1 MFFSNN
7 RIGSMAADVTVEA
20 AAGYDNEHAIYDVM
34 IESCENQEKL
44 FTAAIFCD
52 MQEAAMLHEGAA
64 VEDIEAFQEASIKGF
79 IQKIKE
85 FVKKVWAKIKAVFK
99 SIIAKLDSWFM
110 TNNKKFASKYE
121 KVLNSK
127 DLTKFK
133 VNMEKPKEFP
143 TINPVTISAG
153 DFDESA
159 DTMFEKAV
167 KDFIGKEVSRSS
179 FKSDFHKL
187 CFEDSSEATDKA
199 VVDSAIGRLKGKDI
213 VKEMKKKESGMDKA
227 LKGISSSIDKVE
239 KAGDSGASV
248 SYDDDTKKYT
258 AKGNNAPG
266 ANKTKNFS
274 NLRSAVSAYCNAAT
288 MITGALVTE
297 AKFQVAQDRRIVAK
311 AVAWNPKKHMNE
323 SYKEADE
330 IATFISEAAEWEM
343 LTDLR

>member
-7 RIGSMAADVTVEA
+7 RIGSMAANVTVEA

-110 TNNKKFASKYE
+110 TNSKKFASKYE
-121 KVLNSK
+121 KELKGK

-133 VNMEKPKEFP
+133 VNMEKPKGFP
-143 TINPVTISAG
+143 ELKTPGMVGWNYDDRETNL
-153 DFDESA
+153 
-159 DTMFEKAV
+159 FEEASEK
-167 KDFIGKEVSRSS
+167 FIGHKLSKDS

-187 CFEDSSEATDKA
+187 CFEDSEEVTGKA
-199 VVDSAIGRLKGKDI
+199 VVDGAIGRLKDKDI
-213 VKEMKKKESGMDKA
+213 VKEMKKKESDMDKA

-239 KAGDSGASV
+239 KDHNYASV
-248 SYDDDTKKYT
+248 AYDKESKKYT
-258 AKGNNAPG
+258 ARGGNDSDDK
-266 ANKTKNFS
+266 KTKNYS
-274 NLRSAVSAYCNAAT
+274 NLRNVVSAYCNVAT
-288 MITGALVTE
+288 TITSALVNE

-323 SYKEADE
+323 SYEEADE
-330 IATFISEAAEWEM
+330 IATFISEAAEWEL